1 MSNIERPYYQLREI
15 DDNSWLLAGKIVI
28 SRQSAR
34 ASDRPCWETSQGDFF
49 TISECATPAPQT
61 RASTFVGNK
70 LFGQVPHPNDPS
82 TLGIWA
88 MGDAWIQL
96 ERAPSAWISNEYHA
110 LKLVQSKGDLGF
122 VTPPIHYFAE
132 FDGWVCLVIGQLDG
146 PTVEDIW
153 HTLQPNEKT
162 YYIEQ
167 AANMVQKLAE
177 FESDKICGA
186 SGIEVA
192 HSFLHE
198 PVDSD
203 QVGEENRPVSGSL
216 AMDCSTFNFSYNN
229 FGPWNIVLNGVD
241 KPIGVVRWMDAGFFP
256 KAWTRTLLRTT
267 CYMDIPTCTP
277 QTEKEINDL
286 RETIDHL
293 EKDQE
298 PPSLLQR
305 ICTTLLEALTQ
316 PKHLMLT
323 NSPSESPE
331 RRSLYA
337 KQMKGLEEAQEWRS
351 LLEKRLAD
359 KGFPECADEYLRYG
373 GGTVSPSTHFETNH
387 TRPLVELLHEPVTF
401 KRTYED
407 KRFFPAD
414 WFL

>member
-1 MSNIERPYYQLREI
+1 MSNIEKPYYQLQEI
-15 DDNSWLLAGKIVI
+15 DDNSWLLAGKVVI
-28 SRQSAR
+28 SRESAR

-49 TISECATPAPQT
+49 TISECSTPAPQAHGFKFT
-61 RASTFVGNK
+61 GNK
-70 LFGQVPHPNDPS
+70 LFGQFPYPAQDS
-82 TLGIWA
+82 GLGIWA
-88 MGDAWIQL
+88 MGNAWIKL
-96 ERAPSAWISNEYHA
+96 ERAPSAWILNEYHA

-122 VTPPIHYFAE
+122 IAPPIHYFAE
-132 FDGWVCLVIGQLDG
+132 FDGWVCLIIGHLDG
-146 PTVEDIW
+146 PAVDDIW

-167 AANMVQKLAE
+167 TANMVQKLAE

-216 AMDCSTFNFSYNN
+216 AMDCSTFHFSYNN
-229 FGPWNIVLNGVD
+229 FGPWNIILNGID
-241 KPIGVVRWMDAGFFP
+241 KPIGVIRWMDAGFFP

-267 CYMDIPTCTP
+267 SYMDIHEYTP
-277 QTEKEINDL
+277 QTLKEMEDL
-286 RETIDHL
+286 IETIDRL
-293 EKDQE
+293 EECQK

-305 ICTTLLEALTQ
+305 ICTSFLGAPTQ
-316 PKHLMLT
+316 PNNQTIT

-331 RRSLYA
+331 KRSLYA
-337 KQMKGLEEAQEWRS
+337 KQMKGLEEIQEWRS
-351 LLEKRLAD
+351 LLEKRLEE
-359 KGFPECADEYLRYG
+359 KGFPECANEYLRYG
-373 GGTVSPSTHFETNH
+373 GGSVSPSTHFQRKLNI
-387 TRPLVELLHEPVTF
+387 PLVELLHEPIIF
-401 KRTYED
+401 QRACKHKRYL
-407 KRFFPAD
+407 PAD